1 MSTVLEI
8 EMDTPQAQ
16 QFVAFART
24 LPFATILIEA
34 RKKSFEEAA
43 AECGAVTVDAF
54 FDELKNRVKE
64 RYRNARG

>member
-8 EMDTPQAQ
+8 DMDTPQAQ

-24 LPFATILIEA
+24 LPFATIVAEA

-54 FDELKNRVKE
+54 FDEL
-64 RYRNARG
+64 NARIEKWPDYA